1 MDRASPATYR
11 PLVAAD
17 VPAAY
22 AVFRRSLFDYL
33 YRIGMVDA
41 ATAADPPIAS
51 AWGSQGPWIEHLVGT
66 AAENWVALDG
76 DDRVIGWAMTVE
88 RDGVLELTHFFV
100 EPGTQ
105 AKGIGREL
113 LARAFPPGRG
123 RHRVIIATGDA
134 PALGMYLRAGVG
146 YVTTAADFFRT
157 PEAVEVGSDL
167 EFERLMPGPA
177 AVAAVGAVDE
187 AILGH
192 RRDVDVA
199 FLLGNRPGWIAR
211 RDGAVAGIAFGAV
224 GANSGPIGVLDPADA
239 PALLRLVE
247 REAHAAGLAELYF
260 TVPLV
265 NRVAVRELLARGFR
279 IDPFYVNV
287 LADEASMRLDRWV
300 HTGPVFII

>member
-1 MDRASPATYR
+1 MS
-11 PLVAAD
+11 
-17 VPAAY
+17 
-22 AVFRRSLFDYL
+22 
-33 YRIGMVDA
+33 
-41 ATAADPPIAS
+41 
-51 AWGSQGPWIEHLVGT
+51 
-66 AAENWVALDG
+66 
-76 DDRVIGWAMTVE
+76 VE

-105 AKGIGREL
+105 ARGIGREL

-134 PALGMYLRAGVG
+134 RALGMYLRAGVG
-146 YVTTAADFFRT
+146 YVTTAADFFRA
-157 PEAVEVGSDL
+157 PEAVEIESDL
-167 EFERLMPGPA
+167 EFERLVPSPA
-177 AVAAVGAVDE
+177 GVAAVGAVDE

-192 RRDVDVA
+192 RRDADVD

-224 GANSGPIGVLDPADA
+224 GANSGPIGALDPADT

-265 NRVAVRELLARGFR
+265 NRAAVGELLARGFR
-279 IDPFYVNV
+279 IDPFYVNI
-287 LADEASMRLDRWV
+287 LADEGSMRLDRWV